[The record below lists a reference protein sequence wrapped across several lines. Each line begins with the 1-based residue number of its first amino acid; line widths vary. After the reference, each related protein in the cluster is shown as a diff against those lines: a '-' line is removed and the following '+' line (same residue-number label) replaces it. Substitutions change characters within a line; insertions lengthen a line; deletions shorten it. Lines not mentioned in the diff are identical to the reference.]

1 MIREEIKQK
10 ERGNGYGQKDWMDRR
25 EAMEERKQNIIA
37 MLMSIYNEER
47 IRMIETF
54 LTLTLKR
61 EQQENKKD

>member
-1 MIREEIKQK
+1 MV
-10 ERGNGYGQKDWMDRR
+10 RR
-25 EAMEERKQNIIA
+25 DTMEERKQNIIA

-54 LTLTLKR
+54 LALSLKR

>member
-1 MIREEIKQK
+1 MI
-10 ERGNGYGQKDWMDRR
+10 RR

-61 EQQENKKD
+61 EQQEGKKD

>member
-1 MIREEIKQK
+1 
-10 ERGNGYGQKDWMDRR
+10 
-25 EAMEERKQNIIA
+25 MEERKQNIIA
-37 MLMSIYNEER
+37 MLMSIYKER